1 MPPVLDRPSV
11 GVVRPGT
18 HRQISA
24 PSASRCQVARRTGFA
39 AASNSALVVSTSSVL
54 GAGRAGVA
62 MVMSLSSLVTNSSVR
77 TCLRPKLC
85 SKCRDYSVVCVS
97 HTTGDSSSFANCA
110 HRYGQVVSDG
120 RWSPTQR
127 GHEPGDR
134 RRTRFETE
142 RFAVPLLA
150 PFVDGEGGV
159 NESGESRGVPHRLR
173 PTAPRREPQKV
184 QKGHQEL
191 ASAALLRSEETRTKE
206 LRNIHTDAIPWG
218 VTESSFPA
226 T

>member
-1 MPPVLDRPSV
+1 M

-18 HRQISA
+18 HRQTSA

-97 HTTGDSSSFANCA
+97 HTTGDSSAFAHCA
-110 HRYGQVVSDG
+110 HRCGHVVSDG
-120 RWSPTQR
+120 RQSPTRR
-127 GHEPGDR
+127 GHTNPVTADGHDSKRNPSPCHSSGPSWTAKALMVSNDVRPAIGDR
-134 RRTRFETE
+134 AR
-142 RFAVPLLA
+142 
-150 PFVDGEGGV
+150 
-159 NESGESRGVPHRLR
+159 
-173 PTAPRREPQKV
+173 
-184 QKGHQEL
+184 
-191 ASAALLRSEETRTKE
+191 
-206 LRNIHTDAIPWG
+206 
-218 VTESSFPA
+218 
-226 T
+226 